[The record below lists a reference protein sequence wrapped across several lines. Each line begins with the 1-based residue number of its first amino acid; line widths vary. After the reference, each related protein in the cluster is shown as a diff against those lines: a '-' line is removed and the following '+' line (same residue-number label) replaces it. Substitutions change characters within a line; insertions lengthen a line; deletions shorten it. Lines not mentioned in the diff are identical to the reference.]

1 MINNKQHNINKN
13 GHRIFFIL
21 ILCLFG
27 FCLVQ
32 AMQAP
37 RKKHKKRPK
46 GERVYLLHADELR
59 YDMFGRN
66 PDAQIVKGK
75 VSFMHQGGHLTCDSA
90 YFYQGTNSVKAFGH
104 VHYRQGDTLSLTC
117 ERAEYDGMM
126 QMMHARRNVVL
137 HHRRQTLKTDSLDFD
152 RLYNMANFFDGGTLI
167 DGKDRLVSDWGEYH
181 TETREAKFVFNVKL
195 RSGKDVVTTDTLY
208 YDVPTSTAH
217 MVGPSKIVSG
227 SSVVHTADGYYD
239 TKTDKAKL
247 FGRSTLV
254 DKDKSITGDSL
265 YYVKNGESTGY
276 GNVVYVDKK
285 NKNSLT
291 CNYLRY
297 NEKTGMG
304 FATKR
309 PVAIDYSQKDTL
321 WMHSDTMRIYTFN
334 INTDSVYRKV
344 HAYPHV
350 RAFRNDMQAICDS
363 LVFNSKDSCMT
374 MYKDPVIWN
383 ANRQML
389 GEEIRAYMADS
400 TIRFAHVIG
409 QALSI
414 EQMPDSVHYN
424 QITSSEM
431 KSYFEKG
438 EMKMTEAIGNV
449 QTVYYMTND
458 KDSSL
463 VGLNYLETDTMRMYL
478 GAARKL
484 DKIWTNK
491 FTSTMYPITQV
502 PPAKYK
508 LPNFAWFE
516 DLRPKDKNDIFVW
529 RGKSSGTELK
539 SIKRHEAPLQ
549 SLKKESLK
557 KDKEKDEAE
566 TASGKTDK
574 EASKTAPKK
583 TDKEAS
589 KTAPKKTVRAA
600 SRKISKVAPKVTKKN
615 KRK

>member
-37 RKKHKKRPK
+37 RKKHKKRPE

-59 YDMFGRN
+59 YDMFGRT

-195 RSGKDVVTTDTLY
+195 RSGKDVVTTDTLF

-239 TKTDKAKL
+239 TRTDKAKL

-549 SLKKESLK
+549 SLKKKPLK
-557 KDKEKDEAE
+557 EDKEKAEAE

-574 EASKTAPKK
+574 EVAKSASKTAPKK
-583 TDKEAS
+583 A
-589 KTAPKKTVRAA
+589 VRAA
-600 SRKISKVAPKVTKKN
+600 SRKTSKVAPKVTKKN

>member
-491 FTSTMYPITQV
+491 FISTMYPITQV

-583 TDKEAS
+583 T
-589 KTAPKKTVRAA
+589 VRAA

>member
-37 RKKHKKRPK
+37 RKKHKKRPE

-321 WMHSDTMRIYTFN
+321 WMHSDTMRIYTYH

-516 DLRPKDKNDIFVW
+516 DLRPMDKNDIFVW

-539 SIKRHEAPLQ
+539 SFKRHEAPLQ
-549 SLKKESLK
+549 SLKKEPLK
-557 KDKEKDEAE
+557 EDKEKAEAE

-574 EASKTAPKK
+574 EASKS
-583 TDKEAS
+583 AS
-589 KTAPKKTVRAA
+589 KTAPKKAVRAA
-600 SRKISKVAPKVTKKN
+600 SRKTSKVAPKVTKKN

>member
-1 MINNKQHNINKN
+1 MINNKQYNINKN

-37 RKKHKKRPK
+37 RKKHKKRPE

-265 YYVKNGESTGY
+265 YYAKNGESTGY

-516 DLRPKDKNDIFVW
+516 DLRPTDKNDIFVW

-549 SLKKESLK
+549 SLKKEPLK
-557 KDKEKDEAE
+557 EDKEKAEAE

-574 EASKTAPKK
+574 EASKSA
-583 TDKEAS
+583 A
-589 KTAPKKTVRAA
+589 KTAPKKAVRAA
-600 SRKISKVAPKVTKKN
+600 SRKNSKVAPKVTKKN

>member
-1 MINNKQHNINKN
+1 MIKNKQHNGVIN
-13 GHRIFFIL
+13 GHRIFIVL

-27 FCLVQ
+27 FCLMQ
-32 AMQAP
+32 AMRVP
-37 RKKHKKRPK
+37 KKNTKKRPQ
-46 GERVYLLHADELR
+46 GDRVYLLHADELR
-59 YDMFGRN
+59 YDMFGKN

-75 VSFMHQGGHLTCDSA
+75 VSFMHQGGQLTCDSA
-90 YFYQGTNSVKAFGH
+90 YFYQASNSVKAFGH

-117 ERAEYDGMM
+117 DRADYDGLM
-126 QMMHARRNVVL
+126 QMMHARMNVVL
-137 HHRRQTLKTDSLDFD
+137 HHRRQTLRTDSLDFD

-181 TETREAKFVFNVKL
+181 TETREAKFVYNVKL
-195 RSGKDVVTTDTLY
+195 RSGKDLVTTDTLY

-227 SSVVHTADGYYD
+227 ASVVNTEDGYYD
-239 TKTDKAKL
+239 TKTDHAQL
-247 FGRSTLV
+247 YGRSTLI

-265 YYVKNGESTGY
+265 YYVKDGESTGY

-297 NEKTGMG
+297 NEKTGVG
-304 FATKR
+304 FATR
-309 PVAIDYSQKDTL
+309 NPVAMDYSQKDTL

-350 RAFRNDMQAICDS
+350 RAFRNDVQAVCDS

-374 MYKDPVIWN
+374 MYKDPVTWN
-383 ANRQML
+383 VNRQLL
-389 GEEIRAYMADS
+389 GEEIRVYMADS

-409 QALSI
+409 QALSV
-414 EQMPDSVHYN
+414 EQMPDSTHFN

-431 KSYFEKG
+431 KSYFEAG

-449 QTVYYMTND
+449 RTVYYMTND

-478 GAARKL
+478 GAQRKL

-491 FTSTMYPITQV
+491 FTSTMYPMTQI

-508 LPNFAWFE
+508 LSNFAWFE
-516 DLRPKDKNDIFVW
+516 DIRPKDKNDIFVW
-529 RGKSSGTELK
+529 RGKEKGSELK
-539 SIKRHEAPLQ
+539 VVKRHEAPLQ
-549 SLKKESLK
+549 TVRRNQIEPPKGEEGDKPSQAEANQDTSGENLPKENKIKDK
-557 KDKEKDEAE
+557 KDE
-566 TASGKTDK
+566 
-574 EASKTAPKK
+574 
-583 TDKEAS
+583 
-589 KTAPKKTVRAA
+589 
-600 SRKISKVAPKVTKKN
+600 
-615 KRK
+615 

>member
-516 DLRPKDKNDIFVW
+516 DLRPMDKNDIFVW

-539 SIKRHEAPLQ
+539 SFKRHEAPLQ
-549 SLKKESLK
+549 SLKKEPLK
-557 KDKEKDEAE
+557 EDEEKAEAE

-574 EASKTAPKK
+574 EASKS
-583 TDKEAS
+583 AS
-589 KTAPKKTVRAA
+589 KTAPKKAVRAA
-600 SRKISKVAPKVTKKN
+600 SRKTSKVAPKVTKKN

>member
-37 RKKHKKRPK
+37 RKKHKKRPE

-239 TKTDKAKL
+239 TRTDKAKL

-516 DLRPKDKNDIFVW
+516 DLRPTDKNDIFVW

-549 SLKKESLK
+549 SLKKEPLK
-557 KDKEKDEAE
+557 EDKEKAEAE

-574 EASKTAPKK
+574 EASK
-583 TDKEAS
+583 S
-589 KTAPKKTVRAA
+589 VVKTAPKKTVRAA
-600 SRKISKVAPKVTKKN
+600 SRKTSKVAPKVTKKN

>member
-37 RKKHKKRPK
+37 RKKHKKRPE

-239 TKTDKAKL
+239 TRTDKAKL

-516 DLRPKDKNDIFVW
+516 DLRPTDKNDIFVW

-549 SLKKESLK
+549 SLKKEPLK
-557 KDKEKDEAE
+557 EDKEKAEAE

-574 EASKTAPKK
+574 EASKS
-583 TDKEAS
+583 AS

>member
-37 RKKHKKRPK
+37 RKKHKKRPE

-239 TKTDKAKL
+239 TRTDKAKL

-321 WMHSDTMRIYTFN
+321 WMYSDTMRIYTFN

-516 DLRPKDKNDIFVW
+516 DLRPTDKNDIFVW

-549 SLKKESLK
+549 SLKKEPLK
-557 KDKEKDEAE
+557 EDKEKAEAE

-574 EASKTAPKK
+574 EASKSAF
-583 TDKEAS
+583 
-589 KTAPKKTVRAA
+589 KTAPKTAVRAA
-600 SRKISKVAPKVTKKN
+600 SRKTSKVAPKVTKKN

>member
-37 RKKHKKRPK
+37 KKKHKKRPE

-227 SSVVHTADGYYD
+227 SSVVNTADGYYD

-265 YYVKNGESTGY
+265 YYVKDGESTGY

-516 DLRPKDKNDIFVW
+516 DLRPTDKNDIFVW

-549 SLKKESLK
+549 SLKKEPLK
-557 KDKEKDEAE
+557 EDKEKAEAE

-574 EASKTAPKK
+574 EASKS
-583 TDKEAS
+583 AS

-600 SRKISKVAPKVTKKN
+600 SRKTSKVAPKVTKKN

>member
-37 RKKHKKRPK
+37 RKKHKKRPE

-321 WMHSDTMRIYTFN
+321 WMHSDTMRIYTYH

-516 DLRPKDKNDIFVW
+516 DLRPTDKNDIFVW

-549 SLKKESLK
+549 SLKKEPLK
-557 KDKEKDEAE
+557 EDKEKAEAE

-574 EASKTAPKK
+574 EASKSVVKTVPKK
-583 TDKEAS
+583 A
-589 KTAPKKTVRAA
+589 VRAA
-600 SRKISKVAPKVTKKN
+600 SGKNSKVAPKVTKKN

>member
-37 RKKHKKRPK
+37 RKKHKKRPE

-516 DLRPKDKNDIFVW
+516 DLRPTDKNDIFVW

-549 SLKKESLK
+549 SLKKEPLK
-557 KDKEKDEAE
+557 EDKEKAEAD
-566 TASGKTDK
+566 SG
-574 EASKTAPKK
+574 K

-600 SRKISKVAPKVTKKN
+600 SRKTSKVAPKVTKKN

>member
-37 RKKHKKRPK
+37 RKKHKKRPE

-265 YYVKNGESTGY
+265 YYVKDGESTGY

-516 DLRPKDKNDIFVW
+516 DLRPTDKNDIFVW

-549 SLKKESLK
+549 SLKKEPLK
-557 KDKEKDEAE
+557 EDKEKAEAE
-566 TASGKTDK
+566 TAS
-574 EASKTAPKK
+574 EKTA
-583 TDKEAS
+583 
-589 KTAPKKTVRAA
+589 
-600 SRKISKVAPKVTKKN
+600 KVAPKVTKKN

>member
-37 RKKHKKRPK
+37 RKKHKKRPE

-239 TKTDKAKL
+239 TRTDKAKL

-516 DLRPKDKNDIFVW
+516 DLRPTDKNDIFVW

-549 SLKKESLK
+549 SLKKEPLK
-557 KDKEKDEAE
+557 EDKEKAEAE

-574 EASKTAPKK
+574 EASKSAV
-583 TDKEAS
+583 
-589 KTAPKKTVRAA
+589 KTAPKKAVRAA
-600 SRKISKVAPKVTKKN
+600 SRKTSKVAPKVTKKN

>member
-37 RKKHKKRPK
+37 RKKHKKRPE

-239 TKTDKAKL
+239 TRTDKAKL

-516 DLRPKDKNDIFVW
+516 DLRPTDKNDIFVW
-529 RGKSSGTELK
+529 RGKTSGTELK

-549 SLKKESLK
+549 SLKKEPLK
-557 KDKEKDEAE
+557 EDKEKAEAE

-574 EASKTAPKK
+574 EASKS
-583 TDKEAS
+583 AS

-600 SRKISKVAPKVTKKN
+600 SRKTSKVAPKVTKKN

>member
-37 RKKHKKRPK
+37 RKKHKKRPE

-549 SLKKESLK
+549 SLKKEPLK
-557 KDKEKDEAE
+557 EDKEKAEAE

-574 EASKTAPKK
+574 EASKS
-583 TDKEAS
+583 AS
-589 KTAPKKTVRAA
+589 KTAPKKAVRAA
-600 SRKISKVAPKVTKKN
+600 SRKTSKVAPKVTKKN

>member
-37 RKKHKKRPK
+37 RKKHKKRPE

-59 YDMFGRN
+59 YDMFGRT

-195 RSGKDVVTTDTLY
+195 RSGKDVVTTDTLF

-239 TKTDKAKL
+239 TRTDKAKL

-285 NKNSLT
+285 NKNTLT

-549 SLKKESLK
+549 SLKKEPLK
-557 KDKEKDEAE
+557 EDKEKAEAE

-574 EASKTAPKK
+574 EVAKSASKTAPKK
-583 TDKEAS
+583 A
-589 KTAPKKTVRAA
+589 VRAV
-600 SRKISKVAPKVTKKN
+600 SRKTSKVAPKVTKKN

>member
-37 RKKHKKRPK
+37 RKKHKKRPE

-181 TETREAKFVFNVKL
+181 TEPREAKFVFNVKL

-285 NKNSLT
+285 NKNTLT

-516 DLRPKDKNDIFVW
+516 DLRPTDKNDIFVW

-539 SIKRHEAPLQ
+539 SFKRHEAPLQ
-549 SLKKESLK
+549 SLKKEPLK
-557 KDKEKDEAE
+557 EDKEKAEAE

-574 EASKTAPKK
+574 EASKS
-583 TDKEAS
+583 AS

-600 SRKISKVAPKVTKKN
+600 SRKTSKVAPKVTKKN

>member
-37 RKKHKKRPK
+37 RKKHKKRPE

-227 SSVVHTADGYYD
+227 SSVVNTADGYYD

-265 YYVKNGESTGY
+265 YYVKDGESTGY

-516 DLRPKDKNDIFVW
+516 DLRPTDKNDIFVW

-549 SLKKESLK
+549 SLKKEPLK
-557 KDKEKDEAE
+557 EDEEKAEA
-566 TASGKTDK
+566 ASGKTDK
-574 EASKTAPKK
+574 EASKS
-583 TDKEAS
+583 AS
-589 KTAPKKTVRAA
+589 KTAPKKAVRAA
-600 SRKISKVAPKVTKKN
+600 SRKTSKVAPRVTKKN

>member
-37 RKKHKKRPK
+37 RKKHKKRPE

-239 TKTDKAKL
+239 TRTDKAKL

-321 WMHSDTMRIYTFN
+321 WMHSDTMRIYTYH

-516 DLRPKDKNDIFVW
+516 DLRPTDKNDIFVW

-549 SLKKESLK
+549 SLKKEHLK
-557 KDKEKDEAE
+557 EDKEKAEAE
-566 TASGKTDK
+566 NASGKTDK
-574 EASKTAPKK
+574 EASKS
-583 TDKEAS
+583 AS
-589 KTAPKKTVRAA
+589 KTAPKKAVRAA
-600 SRKISKVAPKVTKKN
+600 SRKTSKVAPKVTKKN

>member
-37 RKKHKKRPK
+37 RKKHKKRPE

-516 DLRPKDKNDIFVW
+516 DLRPTDKNDIFVW

-557 KDKEKDEAE
+557 EDKEKAEAE

-574 EASKTAPKK
+574 EASKS
-583 TDKEAS
+583 AS
-589 KTAPKKTVRAA
+589 KTAPKKEVRAA
-600 SRKISKVAPKVTKKN
+600 SRKNSKVAPKVTKKN

>member
-37 RKKHKKRPK
+37 RKKHKKRPE

-227 SSVVHTADGYYD
+227 SSVVNTADGYYD

-409 QALSI
+409 QALSV

-516 DLRPKDKNDIFVW
+516 DLRPTDKNDIFVW

-539 SIKRHEAPLQ
+539 SIKRYEAPLQ
-549 SLKKESLK
+549 SLKKEPLK
-557 KDKEKDEAE
+557 EDKEKAEAE

-574 EASKTAPKK
+574 EASKS
-583 TDKEAS
+583 AS

>member
-13 GHRIFFIL
+13 GHRIFFLL

-37 RKKHKKRPK
+37 RKKHKKRPE

-285 NKNSLT
+285 NKNTLT

-516 DLRPKDKNDIFVW
+516 DLRPTDKNDIFVW

-549 SLKKESLK
+549 SLKKEPLK
-557 KDKEKDEAE
+557 EDKEKAEAE

-574 EASKTAPKK
+574 EASKS
-583 TDKEAS
+583 AS

>member
-37 RKKHKKRPK
+37 RKKHKKRPE

-516 DLRPKDKNDIFVW
+516 DLRPTDKNDIFVW

-557 KDKEKDEAE
+557 EDKEKAEAE

-574 EASKTAPKK
+574 EASKSA
-583 TDKEAS
+583 A
-589 KTAPKKTVRAA
+589 KTAPKKAVRAA
-600 SRKISKVAPKVTKKN
+600 SRKNSKVAPKVTKKN

>member
-1 MINNKQHNINKN
+1 MISNRQHNNIKN
-13 GHRIFFIL
+13 GHRIFFAL

-27 FCLVQ
+27 FSLVL

-37 RKKHKKRPK
+37 KKKHKKRPQ
-46 GERVYLLHADELR
+46 GDRVYLLHADELR
-59 YDMFGRN
+59 YDMYGSN

-90 YFYQGTNSVKAFGH
+90 YFYQGSNSVKAFGH

-117 ERAEYDGMM
+117 ERADYDGMM
-126 QMMHARRNVVL
+126 QMMHARKNVVL
-137 HHRRQTLKTDSLDFD
+137 RHRRQTLLTDSLDFD

-167 DGKDRLVSDWGEYH
+167 DGKDKLVSDWGEYH

-195 RSGKDVVTTDTLY
+195 RSGKDVITTDTLY

-217 MVGPSKIVSG
+217 LVGPSKIISG
-227 SSVVHTADGYYD
+227 ASVVNTHDGYYD

-254 DKDKSITGDSL
+254 DKNKTITGDSL
-265 YYVKNGESTGY
+265 YYTKNGESRGY

-297 NEKTGMG
+297 NEKTGKG
-304 FATKR
+304 FATR
-309 PVAIDYSQKDTL
+309 NPVVIDYSQKDTL

-350 RAFRNDMQAICDS
+350 RAFRNDVQAVCDS
-363 LVFNSKDSCMT
+363 LVFNSQDSCMT
-374 MYKDPVIWN
+374 MYKDPITWN
-383 ANRQML
+383 ANRQLL
-389 GEEIRAYMADS
+389 GEEIKVYMADS
-400 TIRFAHVIG
+400 TIRFAHVLR

-414 EQMPDSVHYN
+414 EQMPDKEHYN

-431 KSYFEKG
+431 KSYFDKG
-438 EMKMTEAIGNV
+438 EMKMSEAIGNV
-449 QTVYYMTND
+449 QTIYYMTND

-491 FTSTMYPITQV
+491 FTSTMYPITQI

-516 DLRPKDKNDIFVW
+516 DIRPKDKNDIFVW
-529 RGKSSGTELK
+529 RGKAKGSELK
-539 SIKRHEAPLQ
+539 EIKRHQAPLQ
-549 SLKKESLK
+549 TLKKNESVEVSEK
-557 KDKEKDEAE
+557 KKEVAE
-566 TASGKTDK
+566 
-574 EASKTAPKK
+574 EPKV
-583 TDKEAS
+583 S
-589 KTAPKKTVRAA
+589 
-600 SRKISKVAPKVTKKN
+600 SSKVSAKQKPAKSTATKKPA
-615 KRK
+615 KATEKKKPGVR

>member
-37 RKKHKKRPK
+37 RKKHKKRPE

-321 WMHSDTMRIYTFN
+321 WMHSDTMRIYTYH

-383 ANRQML
+383 VNRQML

-478 GAARKL
+478 GAAKKL

-516 DLRPKDKNDIFVW
+516 DLRPTDKNDIFVW

-539 SIKRHEAPLQ
+539 SFKRHEAPLQ
-549 SLKKESLK
+549 SLKKEPLK
-557 KDKEKDEAE
+557 EDEEKAEAE

-574 EASKTAPKK
+574 EASK
-583 TDKEAS
+583 S
-589 KTAPKKTVRAA
+589 VVKTAPKKAVRAA
-600 SRKISKVAPKVTKKN
+600 SGKNSKVAPKVTKKN

>member
-37 RKKHKKRPK
+37 KKKHKKRPE

-227 SSVVHTADGYYD
+227 SSVVNTADGYYD

-321 WMHSDTMRIYTFN
+321 WMHSDTMRIYTYH

-463 VGLNYLETDTMRMYL
+463 AGLNYLETDTMRMYL

-516 DLRPKDKNDIFVW
+516 DLRPTDKNDIFVW

-549 SLKKESLK
+549 SLKKEPLK
-557 KDKEKDEAE
+557 EDKEKAEAE
-566 TASGKTDK
+566 TAS
-574 EASKTAPKK
+574 EKTA
-583 TDKEAS
+583 
-589 KTAPKKTVRAA
+589 
-600 SRKISKVAPKVTKKN
+600 KVAPKVTKKN

>member
-37 RKKHKKRPK
+37 RKKHKKRPE

-227 SSVVHTADGYYD
+227 FSVVHTADGYYD

-516 DLRPKDKNDIFVW
+516 DLRPTDKNDIFVW
-529 RGKSSGTELK
+529 RGKTSGTELK

-557 KDKEKDEAE
+557 EDKEKAEAE

-574 EASKTAPKK
+574 EASKS
-583 TDKEAS
+583 AS

-600 SRKISKVAPKVTKKN
+600 SRKTSKVAPKVTKKN

>member
-1 MINNKQHNINKN
+1 MIVKILHNISKN
-13 GHRIFFIL
+13 GHRISFIG

-37 RKKHKKRPK
+37 KQKAKKRPQ

-59 YDMFGRN
+59 YDMFGIN

-75 VSFMHQGGHLTCDSA
+75 VSFLHQGSHLTCDSA
-90 YFYQGTNSVKAFGH
+90 YFYQASNSVKAFGH

-117 ERAEYDGMM
+117 ERAEYDGRM
-126 QMMHARRNVVL
+126 QMMRARKNVVL
-137 HHRRQTLKTDSLDFD
+137 HHRRQTLLTDSLDFD

-208 YDVPTSTAH
+208 YDVPKSTAH
-217 MVGPSKIVSG
+217 MVGPSKIISAG
-227 SSVVHTADGYYD
+227 SVVKTSDGYYN
-239 TKTDKAKL
+239 TKTDHASL
-247 FGRSTLV
+247 YGRSTIV
-254 DKDKSITGDSL
+254 DKDKSVTGDSL

-285 NKNSLT
+285 NKNKLT

-297 NEKTGMG
+297 NEKTGKG
-304 FATKR
+304 FATR
-309 PVAIDYSQKDTL
+309 NPVAIDYSQKDTL

-350 RAFRNDMQAICDS
+350 RAFRNDIQAVCDS

-374 MYKDPVIWN
+374 MYKDPITWN
-383 ANRQML
+383 MNRQLL
-389 GEEIRAYMADS
+389 GEQIKVYMNDS

-409 QALSI
+409 QALSV
-414 EQMPDSVHYN
+414 EQMPDSVHFN

-431 KSYFEKG
+431 KAYFDKG
-438 EMKMTEAIGNV
+438 EMTMSEAIGNV
-449 QTVYYMTND
+449 QTVYFPIND
-458 KDSSL
+458 KDSTL
-463 VGLNYLETDTMRMYL
+463 MGLNYLETDTMRMYM
-478 GAARKL
+478 GTQRKL

-491 FTSTMYPITQV
+491 FMSTMYPMTQI

-508 LPNFAWFE
+508 LPNFAWF
-516 DLRPKDKNDIFVW
+516 DDIRPKDKNDIFVW
-529 RGKSSGTELK
+529 RGKTKGSELK
-539 SIKRHEAPLQ
+539 NVKRHEAPLQ
-549 SLKKESLK
+549 TLRKEPQP
-557 KDKEKDEAE
+557 KE
-566 TASGKTDK
+566 
-574 EASKTAPKK
+574 
-583 TDKEAS
+583 
-589 KTAPKKTVRAA
+589 
-600 SRKISKVAPKVTKKN
+600 
-615 KRK
+615 

>member
-37 RKKHKKRPK
+37 RKKHKKRPE

-449 QTVYYMTND
+449 QTVYYMTDD

-516 DLRPKDKNDIFVW
+516 DLRPTDKNDIFVW

-549 SLKKESLK
+549 SLKKEPLK
-557 KDKEKDEAE
+557 EDKEKAEAE

-574 EASKTAPKK
+574 EASKS
-583 TDKEAS
+583 AS

-600 SRKISKVAPKVTKKN
+600 SRKTSKVAPKVTKKN

>member
-137 HHRRQTLKTDSLDFD
+137 HHHRQTLKTDSLDFD

-414 EQMPDSVHYN
+414 EQMSDSVHYN

-431 KSYFEKG
+431 RSYFEKG

-549 SLKKESLK
+549 SLKKESLT
-557 KDKEKDEAE
+557 KDKEKAEAE

-574 EASKTAPKK
+574 EASKS
-583 TDKEAS
+583 AS

>member
-37 RKKHKKRPK
+37 RKKHKKRPE

-90 YFYQGTNSVKAFGH
+90 YFYQGTNYVKAFGH

-516 DLRPKDKNDIFVW
+516 DLRPTDKNDIFVW

-539 SIKRHEAPLQ
+539 SFKRHEAPLQ
-549 SLKKESLK
+549 SLKKEPLK
-557 KDKEKDEAE
+557 EDKEKAEAE

-574 EASKTAPKK
+574 EASKS
-583 TDKEAS
+583 AS
-589 KTAPKKTVRAA
+589 KTAPKKAVRAA
-600 SRKISKVAPKVTKKN
+600 SRKTSKVAPKVTKKN